1 MSFDNFG
8 QLCFDRGY
16 FGRGEAELLY
26 QYDEDCAGD
35 GVIALRRFTR
45 LKGFGGSP
53 ELFLGYEV
61 KRGGG
66 GG

>member
-1 MSFDNFG
+1 M
-8 QLCFDRGY
+8 
-16 FGRGEAELLY
+16 LY

-45 LKGFGGSP
+45 VKGFGGIP